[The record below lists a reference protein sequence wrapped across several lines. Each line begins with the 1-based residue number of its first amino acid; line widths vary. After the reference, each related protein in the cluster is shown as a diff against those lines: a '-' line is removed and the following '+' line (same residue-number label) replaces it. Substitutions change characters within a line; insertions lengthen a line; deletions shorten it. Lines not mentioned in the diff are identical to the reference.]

1 MAPFSMHRQATT
13 LHFPLLAPQIPI
25 KKCYTNSLFKAARLG
40 LDHKLQ
46 IGQLLMAREEP

>member
-13 LHFPLLAPQIPI
+13 SLLAPLIPI
-25 KKCYTNSLFKAARLG
+25 KKSYTNNLFKAARSG

-46 IGQLLMAREEP
+46 IGQLLMARKEP